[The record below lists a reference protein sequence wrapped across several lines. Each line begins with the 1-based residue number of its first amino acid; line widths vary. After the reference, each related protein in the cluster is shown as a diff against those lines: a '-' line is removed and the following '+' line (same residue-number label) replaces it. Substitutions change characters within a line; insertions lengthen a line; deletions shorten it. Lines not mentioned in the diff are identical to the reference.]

1 MNTAENTFE
10 ILPAWDSIEISEEG
24 EEGTVIKS
32 TIRVPQHLSVNAFKS
47 LMNFSYSA
55 SKIGP
60 HSLPVK
66 AQMSLSQRAA
76 TAICQSYKEFCQL
89 NARMTQN
96 LALQLYFDLL
106 FVANAMISR
115 EEEEQNQEKTLNEIS
130 KETFTDFEKH
140 IDPFDLS
147 VFTPYMTN
155 HSKRAVLR
163 HQALLSVIIPQDRY
177 SLMAS
182 MKSSIPVI
190 KNSSTTNDIS
200 MQSNNGGHEQQ
211 HEHNVIQLSATCK
224 RFALLPI
231 TNSAT
236 KRGRDSRIRGM
247 ATTSTGT
254 GSNTSS
260 SMTLS
265 ASNSSMTSSATASNS
280 STRRRSKSPVAKTAN
295 SFFEAMSSSWF
306 GGK

>member
-76 TAICQSYKEFCQL
+76 TVICQSYKEFCQL

-115 EEEEQNQEKTLNEIS
+115 EEEEQNQEKTLNEN
-130 KETFTDFEKH
+130 FT
-140 IDPFDLS
+140 
-147 VFTPYMTN
+147 
-155 HSKRAVLR
+155 
-163 HQALLSVIIPQDRY
+163 
-177 SLMAS
+177 
-182 MKSSIPVI
+182 
-190 KNSSTTNDIS
+190 
-200 MQSNNGGHEQQ
+200 
-211 HEHNVIQLSATCK
+211 
-224 RFALLPI
+224 
-231 TNSAT
+231 
-236 KRGRDSRIRGM
+236 
-247 ATTSTGT
+247 
-254 GSNTSS
+254 
-260 SMTLS
+260 
-265 ASNSSMTSSATASNS
+265 
-280 STRRRSKSPVAKTAN
+280 
-295 SFFEAMSSSWF
+295 
-306 GGK
+306 